1 MGINYEEALNIF
13 REVGLP
19 NDYNEQDLLKAYRE
33 LAKKYHPDYNIG
45 NEEEAKQNMQRVN
58 EARDVLK
65 NNLGRTTG
73 PNFDE
78 MYKSIQFQNYKKD
91 KLNLID
97 SYNIYYIENINFGKN
112 NPDFDTLKKKMIDFS
127 GKSKIHI
134 RVTSTI
140 QDCDIAF
147 NNFKIKLKEYYIEF
161 MHIYFSSYGIDYKK
175 INTNIDYDLPLD
187 KFYSSIIKIK
197 AYYIDNLIDN
207 ILSKY
212 KLYANYDKVIIEIGK
227 YKEKI
232 FQYLKDKNLT
242 LESDYI
248 NNIDNGVLKIF
259 KTYDENLKRYNALLE
274 EIKNIDDK
282 DILNLAEFIEEFLAS
297 EEIDGTFD
305 EIYEKI
311 AFKKEHEKNKEYMQK
326 LYNIILDKAYLALG
340 SLDSVKDSEQINNI
354 LELEKDTIDLF
365 QKYELGEIKF
375 DTLMKI
381 KEVTFTNIIED
392 RRLINTIANNLDPDK
407 ISNLYIT
414 TNSNLPLLLKLIKEN
429 DEDYLVGGFSLSF
442 EGNITKIPSKDN
454 YYNLISLEEFMNNAE
469 EFFVRCHSDVYGEIT
484 CLYRY
489 NDDCLFLDIN
499 NRLIFGNNILI
510 SKIQFLENDEYA
522 EYKDRDFVKNRII
535 EQFENELTKA
545 SVENNIKR

>member
-1 MGINYEEALNIF
+1 MGISYEEALNIF

-19 NDYNEQDLLKAYRE
+19 NNYNEQDLTKAYRE

-45 NEEEAKQNMQRVN
+45 KEEEAKQNMQRVN
-58 EARDVLK
+58 EAREVLK

-73 PNFDE
+73 PNIDE
-78 MYKSIQFQNYKKD
+78 MYKYIQFQNYKKD

-97 SYNIYYIENINFGKN
+97 SYNIYCIKNIDFGKDN
-112 NPDFDTLKKKMIDFS
+112 SEFDTLKKKMIDFS

-134 RVTSTI
+134 RLTSTI
-140 QDCDIAF
+140 EDCDREF
-147 NNFKIKLKEYYIEF
+147 NNFKIKLKGYYIEF
-161 MHIYFSSYGIDYKK
+161 RYIYFSCYGIDEKK

-187 KFYSSIIKIK
+187 KFYISLIEIKDN
-197 AYYIDNLIDN
+197 YIDNLIDN

-212 KLYANYDKVIIEIGK
+212 KLYANYDKVKIEIRE
-227 YKEKI
+227 YKDKI
-232 FQYLKDKNLT
+232 FQYLKDKNLA

-259 KTYDENLKRYNALLE
+259 KTYDENLKRYNKLLE
-274 EIKNIDDK
+274 EIKNIDDQ

-297 EEIDGTFD
+297 DEIDGTFD

-326 LYNIILDKAYLALG
+326 LYKIILDKAYLALG
-340 SLDSVKDSEQINNI
+340 SLDTVKDSEQINNI
-354 LELEKDTIDLF
+354 LDLEKDIIDLF
-365 QKYELGEIKF
+365 QKYEKGEIEF

-381 KEVTFTNIIED
+381 KEITFTNILED
-392 RRLINTIANNLDPDK
+392 RRLINTIANNLDPDE
-407 ISNLYIT
+407 ISNIYIT

-429 DEDYLVGGFSLSF
+429 NEDYLVGGFSYQF
-442 EGNITKIPSKDN
+442 EGNISKIPSKDN

-469 EFFVRCHSDVYGEIT
+469 EFFVRGLSYIYGKIT

-489 NDDCLFLDIN
+489 NNNCLLLDSN
-499 NRLIFGNNILI
+499 NRLILANNIVI
-510 SKIQFLENDEYA
+510 SQIQFLENDEYA
-522 EYKDRDFVKNRII
+522 EYKDRNFVKNRII

-545 SVENNIKR
+545 NLENNSRK

>member
-19 NDYNEQDLLKAYRE
+19 NNYNEQDLTKAYRE

-45 NEEEAKQNMQRVN
+45 KEEEAKQNMQRVN

-65 NNLGRTTG
+65 NNLGRNNR
-73 PNFDE
+73 PNIDE
-78 MYKSIQFQNYKKD
+78 MYKYIQFQNYKKD

-97 SYNIYYIENINFGKN
+97 SYNISYIENIKFGKN

-134 RVTSTI
+134 RLTSTI
-140 QDCDIAF
+140 EDCDREF
-147 NNFKIKLKEYYIEF
+147 NNFKVELKGFYIKF

-175 INTNIDYDLPLD
+175 INTNINYDLPLD

-207 ILSKY
+207 ILNKY
-212 KLYANYDKVIIEIGK
+212 KLYANYDKVKIEIGK
-227 YKEKI
+227 YKDKI
-232 FQYLKDKNLT
+232 FQYLKDKNLA

-259 KTYDENLKRYNALLE
+259 NTYDENLKRYNELLE
-274 EIKNIDDK
+274 EIKNIDDEG
-282 DILNLAEFIEEFLAS
+282 ILNTAKFIGDNLANEGIYG
-297 EEIDGTFD
+297 IFD
-305 EIYEKI
+305 AIYEKI

-326 LYNIILDKAYLALG
+326 LYKIILDKVYLALG
-340 SLDSVKDSEQINNI
+340 SLDPVKDSEQINNI

-365 QKYELGEIKF
+365 QKYEKGEIKF

-381 KEVTFTNIIED
+381 KEITFSNILED
-392 RRLINTIANNLDPDK
+392 KRLMNTIANNLDPDE

-414 TNSNLPLLLKLIKEN
+414 TNNSPFLFKLIKEN
-429 DEDYLVGGFSLSF
+429 NEDYFVGVSSLY
-442 EGNITKIPSKDN
+442 GDNIIKIPYKDK
-454 YYNLISLEEFMNNAE
+454 YFVLISLEEFMNNAQ
-469 EFFVRCHSDVYGEIT
+469 EFFARCHSKIYGKII

-489 NDDCLFLDIN
+489 NNVTLFLDSN
-499 NRLIFGNNILI
+499 NRLIFADSIRLSEI
-510 SKIQFLENDEYA
+510 KFLENDEYA
-522 EYKDRDFVKNRII
+522 EYKDRNFVKNKII
-535 EQFENELTKA
+535 EQFDNDLAKVK
-545 SVENNIKR
+545 VENNTRR